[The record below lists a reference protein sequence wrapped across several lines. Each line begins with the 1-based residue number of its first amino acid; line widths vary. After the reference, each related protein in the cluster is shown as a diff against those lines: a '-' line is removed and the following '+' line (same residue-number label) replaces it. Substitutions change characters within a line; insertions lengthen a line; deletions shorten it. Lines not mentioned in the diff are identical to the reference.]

1 MRISRIW
8 LALAV
13 PAVIAATGCS
23 KREDLKVAEF
33 KDQVIT
39 VADYEAAYARV
50 DPAYLPKA
58 TGFEGK
64 LEFLNTMLNKYVMAY
79 KADEL
84 GYDKNP
90 NVAQSMEMF
99 TRMALQV
106 AYLKKQVAD
115 KVTVS
120 DEEVKAHWE
129 NQGVSLECKQILCD
143 TEEQAQEAYQAIQD
157 GLDFDTAVRQYS
169 KNNDAST
176 GGMVFSAAYGQMT
189 PEVQVAVMAARVG
202 EVTPPI
208 MTQEGWI
215 IMKVLRRNEG
225 RKKPNFEDVKV
236 EYELAVRNFKEAL
249 ALNEFTAKLR
259 DDYGVTWH
267 WDNIGIV
274 YNALPPDRDFDDAPS
289 RREEVYPLLMF
300 DPADLDK
307 PVVTW
312 QGGKQITIKDF
323 SDFYD
328 QASFFNRPRISG
340 RYGGVRRF
348 LTERIMNEISV
359 DVVRKSGVDKEPDV
373 ARAIKAKREE
383 ILVNLLYED
392 VVARQT
398 IVSET
403 EIKNYY
409 DGNLESFHTP
419 ERRKFGVILAG
430 DVETAQQAYRELK
443 GGKEFRIVAL
453 AYSMDEETKGNNGET
468 NPISLGE
475 QPEFDSVGF
484 ALAKVGDVSEQFQT
498 SRGWMVLKLT
508 ERTEEKYY
516 SLDEATESIE
526 STLKQEKSDQ
536 RLKELLEQWKKEV
549 GVVIYDKNLKKTKV
563 VERSAT
569 EVQQAAASAN

>member
-8 LALAV
+8 LGLVV

-23 KREDLKVAEF
+23 KREELKVAEF

-39 VADYEAAYARV
+39 VADFEAAYARV

-58 TGFEGK
+58 TGFDGK
-64 LEFLNTMLNKYVMAY
+64 KEFLNTMLNKYVMAY

-90 NVAQSMEMF
+90 NVTQTMEMF

-106 AYLKKQVAD
+106 AFLKKEVAD

-120 DEEVKAHWE
+120 DEEVKQHWQ
-129 NQGVSLECKQILCD
+129 NQGVSMECKQILCD

-169 KNNDAST
+169 KNDDAST
-176 GGMVFSAAYGQMT
+176 GGTIFTAAYGQMT
-189 PEVQVAVMAARVG
+189 PEVQVAVMAAPVG
-202 EVTPPI
+202 GVTPPI
-208 MTQEGWI
+208 MTSEGWI
-215 IMKVLRRNEG
+215 LMKVLRRNEG
-225 RKKPNFEDVKV
+225 RKKPNFEDVKE
-236 EYELAVRNFKEAL
+236 EYELAVRNFKEKI
-249 ALNEFTAKLR
+249 ALNAFTNKLR

-267 WDNIGIV
+267 WDNIGVV
-274 YNALPPDRDFDDAPS
+274 YGALPPDRDFDNAPS

-312 QGGKQITIKDF
+312 QGGKQVTIKDF

-328 QASFFNRPRISG
+328 QASFFNRPRRSS
-340 RYGGVRRF
+340 RYGGVRQF
-348 LTERIMNEISV
+348 LVERIMNEISA
-359 DVVRKSGVDKEPDV
+359 DVVRKSGVENEPDV
-373 ARAIKAKREE
+373 ARAIKSKREE
-383 ILVNLLYED
+383 ILVNLLYDD

-398 IVSET
+398 IVSEA

-409 DGNLESFHTP
+409 DGNRESFHQP
-419 ERRKFGVILAG
+419 EKCKFGVILAG

-443 GGKEFRIVAL
+443 AGKDIRIVAL
-453 AYSMDEETKGNNGET
+453 AYSVDEETKGTNGET
-468 NPISLGE
+468 GEIALGE

-484 ALAKVGDVSEQFQT
+484 ALANVGDVTEPFQT
-498 SRGWMVLKLT
+498 SRGWMVLKLLA
-508 ERTEEKYY
+508 RTEEKYET
-516 SLDEATESIE
+516 LDDATEKIE
-526 STLKQEKSDQ
+526 AVLKQEKSDQ

-549 GVVIYDKNLKKTKV
+549 GVVIYDKNLAKTKV

-569 EVQQAAASAN
+569 EVQQAAATGK

>member
-8 LALAV
+8 LALVVALGV
-13 PAVIAATGCS
+13 AATGCS
-23 KREDLKVAEF
+23 KREELKVAEF

-58 TGFEGK
+58 AGFEGK

-90 NVAQSMEMF
+90 NVTQSMEMF

-115 KVTVS
+115 KITVS
-120 DEEVKAHWE
+120 DEEVKEHWE
-129 NQGVSLECKQILCD
+129 NQGVSMECKQILCD

-157 GLDFDTAVRQYS
+157 GLDFDTAVKQYS
-169 KNNDAST
+169 KNEDAST
-176 GGMVFSAAYGQMT
+176 GGMVFTAAYGQMT
-189 PEVQVAVMAARVG
+189 PEVQVAVMALPVG
-202 EVTPPI
+202 EVTEPI
-208 MTQEGWI
+208 MTAQGWI

-225 RKKPNFEDVKV
+225 RKKPNFEDVKA
-236 EYELAVRNFKEAL
+236 EYEVTVRNLKEAI
-249 ALNEFTAKLR
+249 ALNEFTNKLR

-267 WDNIGIV
+267 WDNIGVV

-328 QASFFNRPRISG
+328 QASFFNRPRKSA
-340 RYGGVRRF
+340 RYGGVRQF
-348 LTERIMNEISV
+348 LIERIMNEISV
-359 DVVRKSGVDKEPDV
+359 DVVRKSGIDKEPDV

-419 ERRKFGVILAG
+419 EKRKFGVILAG

-468 NPISLGE
+468 NAISLGE

-484 ALAKVGDVSEQFQT
+484 ALANVGDVSEPFQT
-498 SRGWMVLKLT
+498 SRGWIVLKLI
-508 ERTEEKYY
+508 ERTDEKYL
-516 SLDEATESIE
+516 SLDEATDGIE
-526 STLKQEKSDQ
+526 SALHQEKSDQ

-563 VERSAT
+563 AERTAT